1 MVGGGEPARAEAY
14 FGNSEAE
21 SIPGSLCCISKLICP
36 GLLLRAGLPCYA
48 HASQA
53 NLDSSSS
60 IGQHG
65 LRLGHWGFLSSS
77 TRQFLSCSPRSSLS
91 RARPWTLWRDPVG
104 ESREEREEKRRE
116 EERQDEERRGE
127 ERREEERRNAWG
139 VRRGEERREERRKE
153 GTFGKLVFTI
163 GRTQRERRRERGRG
177 GAGDEEKERA
187 EAHSCLCLSSPS
199 PSRSAIDMHTEI
211 ETRK

>member
-77 TRQFLSCSPRSSLS
+77 TRQFLSCSPRSSLYGS
-91 RARPWTLWRDPVG
+91 LHSIADQEHHPNVLHRHKARAIPAIPGCAMAMQVQISTNVFAPALSHPTMVDAQPG
-104 ESREEREEKRRE
+104 ELAATEALICHGFV
-116 EERQDEERRGE
+116 Q
-127 ERREEERRNAWG
+127 
-139 VRRGEERREERRKE
+139 
-153 GTFGKLVFTI
+153 TFFVLLKLVRWRLF
-163 GRTQRERRRERGRG
+163 
-177 GAGDEEKERA
+177 A
-187 EAHSCLCLSSPS
+187 S
-199 PSRSAIDMHTEI
+199 
-211 ETRK
+211 